1 MTRTKT
7 VWVEDSKL
15 YRIRSGYGSNFICCD
30 CGLVHRMFFKP
41 AGRGWMN
48 FMCRRDNRATSGR
61 RRARKLRLVADA
73 IRAAAKEQT

>member
-1 MTRTKT
+1 MARAPT

-15 YRIRSGYGSNFICCD
+15 YRIRSGYGMNFICCD
-30 CGLVHRMFFKP
+30 CGLTHRMFFKA

-61 RRARKLRLVADA
+61 RRAGNLRRVARA
-73 IRAAAKEQT
+73 IVVAEREQI